1 MKSKTTLLSVLSI
14 VLLTS
19 ATSAQTLSGD
29 QIAAATAGTRAK
41 FDASRFAP
49 VRVVSAFD
57 ASGKPILIVSGESLL
72 LTKTSAKALAT
83 TAILVTADAR
93 TVQPGQTA
101 LIGTT
106 SIGTTGGSTIGRTD
120 TLVVSAP
127 RAAGAATLS
136 ANPLAASIER
146 QVFVGDLPRD
156 TSTASRGLTV
166 GTSAGAAA
174 ETAIGPNGFPIFI
187 GTAAP
192 QSGALPIGP
201 NGFPLLTTTGPQSGI
216 QPINPNGFP
225 ATNVAPV
232 AQTGL
237 TREGASRDTTVPSTT
252 APVTAGPARASTIV
266 APNQAT
272 AVMTTPAT
280 AVGTAAPASP
290 QLPASP
296 Q

>member
-1 MKSKTTLLSVLSI
+1 MLRHYRRLAMKLKTPFLSVLSM
-14 VLLTS
+14 VLLTA
-19 ATSAQTLSGD
+19 ATSAQT
-29 QIAAATAGTRAK
+29 
-41 FDASRFAP
+41 
-49 VRVVSAFD
+49 VRVVSSFD
-57 ASGKPILIVSGESLL
+57 ANGRTILVVSGESAA
-72 LTKTSAKALAT
+72 LTGVNAARALAP
-83 TAILVTADAR
+83 AAVGVTAGAR
-93 TVQPGQTA
+93 TAVLSGQTT

-106 SIGTTGGSTIGRTD
+106 AASPVGRTD

-127 RAAGAATLS
+127 ATAGSTALS

-156 TSTASRGLTV
+156 TSTASRGLTL

-187 GTAAP
+187 GTTGP
-192 QSGALPIGP
+192 QSGTLPIGP

-225 ATNVAPV
+225 ATDVAPV

-237 TREGASRDTTVPSTT
+237 TREGLSRDTTVPAT
-252 APVTAGPARASTIV
+252 AAPAAGGPARASTIV

-272 AVMTTPAT
+272 AVMSTPAM
-280 AVGTAAPASP
+280 AVGTTAPASP

>member
-1 MKSKTTLLSVLSI
+1 MKFKTTLLSVLSI

-83 TAILVTADAR
+83 TAILVTAAAR

-101 LIGTT
+101 L
-106 SIGTTGGSTIGRTD
+106 IGTTGGSTIGRTD

-187 GTAAP
+187 GTAAT
-192 QSGALPIGP
+192 QSGTLPIGP

-237 TREGASRDTTVPSTT
+237 TREGASRDTSTT

>member
-1 MKSKTTLLSVLSI
+1 MKIKTTLLSVLSI

-19 ATSAQTLSGD
+19 ATNAQTVSGD
-29 QIAAATAGTRAK
+29 QIATATAGTRAK

-49 VRVVSAFD
+49 VKVVSAFD
-57 ASGKPILIVSGESLL
+57 ASGKPILIVSGKSLL
-72 LTKTSAKALAT
+72 LTKTNATKALAT
-83 TAILVTADAR
+83 TAILVTADSR
-93 TVQPGQTA
+93 TVQPGQTG

-106 SIGTTGGSTIGRTD
+106 LIGTSGSSTVGRTD
-120 TLVVSAP
+120 TVVVSAP
-127 RAAGAATLS
+127 RAAGAATPS

-192 QSGALPIGP
+192 QSGTLPIGP

-216 QPINPNGFP
+216 QPIGPNGFP
-225 ATNVAPV
+225 ATDVAPV

-237 TREGASRDTTVPSTT
+237 TREGASRATTVPAT
-252 APVTAGPARASTIV
+252 AAPAAGGPARAGTIV
-266 APNQAT
+266 VPNAAT
-272 AVMTTPAT
+272 AVMSTPAT
-280 AVGTAAPASP
+280 TLGTTAAASP
-290 QLPASP
+290 R
-296 Q
+296 